1 LAKRQREFTSVGN
14 RLAVISAIFKETF
27 LSLWIS
33 EAFGE
38 LGATFARFGLSGI
51 STFARST
58 SFEGAVVGHRQIKI
72 PAIPI
77 AFNKESRINR
87 RFKNLGMADPKIE
100 ITPFDVIGF
109 F

>member
-1 LAKRQREFTSVGN
+1 LAKRHREFTSVGN

-58 SFEGAVVGHRQIKI
+58 FFDGVADGHRQIKI

-77 AFNKESRINR
+77 AFNKESKINR
-87 RFKNLGMADPKIE
+87 RFKNFGMSDPKIE
-100 ITPFDVIGF
+100 IMPFDAIDSF
-109 F
+109 